1 MVSTAVLVFALGG
14 FGNCLGI
21 RDIAGYLDRSGHNA
35 VCQSPRQ
42 NIRHVVFVA
51 RVRHPNDESKL
62 VRDRIRFPSTPAL
75 VDWFYKRGG
84 SVRVNGGVHIVA
96 SEFWTLRPAL
106 RIASAQWKIFRAD
119 ASGTSFP

>member
-1 MVSTAVLVFALGG
+1 MDVQGITRKSFLQQNPARASYSWNRSTLRADTPHRIRMVSTAVLVFALGG

-75 VDWFYKRGG
+75 
-84 SVRVNGGVHIVA
+84 
-96 SEFWTLRPAL
+96 
-106 RIASAQWKIFRAD
+106 
-119 ASGTSFP
+119 